1 MNRATHLALEIF
13 MTVVLLT
20 AVGVGSATLIGS
32 ILGFL
37 LGGLAEKYASQLMAF
52 SSGVMLACSFDSL
65 IIPAL
70 ATGESV
76 YIICLSVLFGGAII
90 LLFDKLARKISP
102 TASHDGRRVL
112 LFVLAMGL
120 HNLPEGIASGVGFGL
135 SDIGAALSIALSVAV
150 QNIPEGMVIIA
161 PLLSLG
167 IGRLKTFLIAF
178 VTGAI
183 EVVGTLLGYF
193 FVSGDTA
200 LISPLLA
207 MAGGTMIYVIYDEA
221 SGKKVENTG
230 ASSLLFLVGCVGML
244 AFSALI

>member
-1 MNRATHLALEIF
+1 

-20 AVGVGSATLIGS
+20 ALGVGSATLIGS

-37 LGGLAEKYASQLMAF
+37 LGGVAEKYGTQLMAF

-70 ATGESV
+70 AIGSSPYV
-76 YIICLSVLFGGAII
+76 ICLSVLFGGAVI
-90 LLFDKLARKISP
+90 LLFDKAASKIRP
-102 TASHDGRRVL
+102 TASLNGRRVL
-112 LFVLAMGL
+112 LFVFAMGL

-135 SDIGAALSIALSVAV
+135 SDIGEALSIALSVAV

-167 IGRLKTFLIAF
+167 IGRLKTFLIALT
-178 VTGAI
+178 TGAV

-193 FVSGDTA
+193 FISGA
-200 LISPLLA
+200 PSLISPLLA

-221 SGKKVENTG
+221 SGRPCANTG
-230 ASSLLFLVGCVGML
+230 VGSLLFLVGCVGML